1 MKNMRSTPIKKS
13 LLEVLTNNYIYA
25 VFTFH
30 IVLCLAL
37 VVAKTIWEYFSIS
50 SDWYQAFSVNDQKFI
65 NIVYEAFV
73 LFWSNFILF
82 SKLVPITLYTTS
94 EVTKVFQSQLISWDM
109 KMHDKERDILS
120 KANTATI
127 IDDLGCVNV
136 IFSDKTGTL
145 TKNQMKLL
153 KCSINGKK

>member
-1 MKNMRSTPIKKS
+1 MRSTPIKKS
-13 LLEVLTNNYIYA
+13 LLEGLTNDYIYA
-25 VFTFH
+25 VFLFH
-30 IVLCLAL
+30 VILCFSL
-37 VVAKTIWEYFSIS
+37 VVGKSIWEYFSITT
-50 SDWYQAFSVNDQKFI
+50 DWYQAFSINDQKFI
-65 NIVYEAFV
+65 NIVYDAFV

-109 KMHDKERDILS
+109 KMYDKERDILS

-127 IDDLGCVNV
+127 IDDLGVVNV
-136 IFSDKTGTL
+136 VFSDKTGTL